1 MPPISNLS
9 IALAL
14 AITATHP
21 VAHADQPPAERMY
34 RATALADLAADADP
48 VTARLRSIAG
58 NRAVPHSTPTRA
70 PGIFATRFGGKIT
83 YLTAD
88 GRFALV
94 GQLLDLETLENLT
107 EVAQRADNEV
117 ALAEFGEQN
126 MVVFPASGEQ
136 LGQVTVFTDTDCGYC
151 RRLHAEVPQLQAAGI
166 AVRYV
171 PFAHSGPR
179 GRAYQTMR
187 QVWCADDPAGALDI
201 ANGVRE
207 GDLPQMADCARARAI
222 DDAQRL
228 GMQLG
233 IQGTPVMFLD
243 DGHRIDGYMP
253 ATKLIATLQEPRS

>member
-1 MPPISNLS
+1 MRTRHRAS
-9 IALAL
+9 ALDRGQPCG
-14 AITATHP
+14 TPFH
-21 VAHADQPPAERMY
+21 AHACR
-34 RATALADLAADADP
+34 
-48 VTARLRSIAG
+48 
-58 NRAVPHSTPTRA
+58 
-70 PGIFATRFGGKIT
+70 IFATRFGGKIT

-107 EVAQRADNEV
+107 EVAQRRQRV

-207 GDLPQMADCARARAI
+207 GDLPQMADCAARAI